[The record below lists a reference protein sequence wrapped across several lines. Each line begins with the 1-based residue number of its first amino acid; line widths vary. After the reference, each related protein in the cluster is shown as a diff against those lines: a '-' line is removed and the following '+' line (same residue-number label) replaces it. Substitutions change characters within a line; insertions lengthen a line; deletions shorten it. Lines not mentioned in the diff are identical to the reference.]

1 MKTQSALLRICAG
14 LLLTFV
20 TAPNRAHCDS
30 LDGPV
35 VKAAE
40 KALATKDLKG
50 VLIWV
55 QKADEEEIEKA
66 FKKTLAVRK
75 LNAEAKELAD
85 RYFFEAVVRVHRA
98 GEGAA
103 YTGLKPAGYKID
115 PAIIAADKALQDE
128 NLEVVLKLVTDEV
141 ARGVKTHFK
150 EALDKKNFNKSDVQ
164 AGREFVKAYVEYIHC
179 VEALHTRATSR
190 AHGHFAAEG
199 EKRPQAKH
207 EH

>member
-1 MKTQSALLRICAG
+1 MFLLFLIPAMK
-14 LLLTFV
+14 
-20 TAPNRAHCDS
+20 AHCDS

-40 KALATKDLKG
+40 KALAAKDLNG

-55 QKADEEEIEKA
+55 QKGDEQEIKNA

-75 LNAEAKELAD
+75 LSVEAKELAD
-85 RYFFEAVVRVHRA
+85 RFFFETVVRVHRA

-103 YTGLKPAGYKID
+103 YTGLKPAGYKIN
-115 PAIIAADKALQDE
+115 PAIVAADKALLDGNVE
-128 NLEVVLKLVTDEV
+128 AVVKLVTDEV
-141 ARGVKTHFK
+141 ARGVRTHFEHAIK
-150 EALDKKNFNKSDVQ
+150 QKHFEKSDVE

-179 VEALHTRATSR
+179 VEALHAKATSGV
-190 AHGHFAAEG
+190 HGHFPTEEDQVSG
-199 EKRPQAKH
+199 TRH

>member
-1 MKTQSALLRICAG
+1 MF
-14 LLLTFV
+14 LTLA
-20 TAPNRAHCDS
+20 TKAHCDS

-55 QKADEEEIEKA
+55 QKADEEEIEKS

-75 LNAEAKELAD
+75 LNSEAKEFAD
-85 RYFFEAVVRVHRA
+85 RYFFETVVRVHRA

-103 YTGLKPAGYKID
+103 YTGLKPAGLKID
-115 PAIIAADKALQDE
+115 PAISAADKALHDGNVE
-128 NLEVVLKLVTDEV
+128 AVLQVVTDEV

-150 EALDKKNFNKSDVQ
+150 EALAKKNFDQSDVE
-164 AGREFVKAYVEYIHC
+164 AGRGFVKAYVEYIHC
-179 VEALHTRATSR
+179 VETLHVTATSR
-190 AHGHFAAEG
+190 NHGHLAGQDEKSPANG
-199 EKRPQAKH
+199 EH
-207 EH
+207 